1 MRRRVGDKWISL
13 MVVGSVGLSSGC
25 VFGGD
30 GGNDDAASGE
40 PSSAE
45 HQLRVPS
52 GDDIGDPDDG
62 CGAASATD
70 HADLAADRVIA
81 RCAPGAPKPV
91 PLAQP
96 ATLRVGI
103 SARTEDLAPVL
114 LADHFDEFAKEDLT
128 VELVELPDSDALYA
142 ALGAGEVD
150 VVAGDLDAPFFDLV
164 HDGTGV
170 RLAMGGAIARRANDV
185 TSPQP
190 GLWVRNDRLTEPERF
205 SDLENAHFAIAGGIA
220 DAVAAAVTAVVRQDD
235 LSLNEVRIDLAAG
248 AEAAEMLSDGRVSG
262 AWLDEPAWRSVQD
275 NVLFRLVA
283 TLPASESIGGIVFSR
298 RLVDHE
304 VDRSVGLAFA
314 RAVVRTVNTYLAD
327 DYQQDDD
334 VVAALSEATGVS
346 VEDLQAT
353 PPWLFDWELRSATTD
368 RLQSTFVQLG
378 AVIYEEE
385 IPERD
390 IVDRTLYR
398 DAVAQV
404 QG

>member
-1 MRRRVGDKWISL
+1 VRRRAGDKWIGL
-13 MVVGSVGLSSGC
+13 VVVGSVALSSGC

-30 GGNDDAASGE
+30 GNDDAASGE
-40 PSSAE
+40 PSTSE

-52 GDDIGDPDDG
+52 DGDLDDG
-62 CGAASATD
+62 CGEASATD
-70 HADLAADRVIA
+70 AADLAADRTIA
-81 RCAPGAPKPV
+81 RCESGAPEAV
-91 PLAQP
+91 PLARP

-103 SARTEDLAPVL
+103 SAPTEDLAPVL
-114 LADHFDEFAKEDLT
+114 LAAHFDEFAEENLT
-128 VELVELPDSDALYA
+128 VELVELPDPEALYA
-142 ALGAGEVD
+142 ALGTGEVD

-164 HDGTGV
+164 HDGAGV
-170 RLAMGGAIARRANDV
+170 RLALGGAIARRANDV

-190 GLWVRNDRLTEPERF
+190 GLWLRNDQLTEPERF
-205 SDLENAHFAIAGGIA
+205 SDLENAHFAIADGIA
-220 DAVAAAVTAVVRQDD
+220 DAVAASVTAVIRQDD
-235 LSLNEVRIDLAAG
+235 LSLNEVRIDLASG
-248 AEAAEMLSDGRVSG
+248 AEAAEMLHDGRVSG

-275 NVLFRLVA
+275 NARFRLVA

-304 VDRSVGLAFA
+304 GDRAVGLAFT

-327 DYQQDDD
+327 DYQQDDE
-334 VVAALSEATGVS
+334 VVAALAEETGLS
-346 VEDLQAT
+346 VEDVQAT
-353 PPWLFDWELRSATTD
+353 PPWLFDWELRAATTE